1 MSGTAFSPSP
11 WRTATIRAIKPV
23 TPRVKSFRFTPQPS
37 PFEGPHRAGQ
47 HVDVRLTAPDGY
59 QAQRSYS
66 IASAPGDP
74 AGLELMIEGLEAG
87 EVSGFFDTVAEVGD
101 EIELRGPL
109 GAFTWG
115 PEEGGPVL
123 LIGGGSGVVP
133 LLAMVR
139 ERALHAP
146 EVPMLLIYSVRSGA
160 EAIARAELSAR
171 SRDETG
177 FDLTLLL
184 TREGATAGRRI
195 DRVMIDT
202 AIECLGMPRHAFVCG
217 GNGFVGAVA
226 DLLVDAGVRPSAI
239 RTERFGG

>member
-1 MSGTAFSPSP
+1 MPDPFR
-11 WRTATIRAIKPV
+11 WRSTTIRAIAPA
-23 TPRVKSFRFTPQPS
+23 TARVKSFRFEPLD
-37 PFEGPHRAGQ
+37 GPHRAGQ

-74 AGLELMIEGLEAG
+74 LGLELMIERLADG
-87 EVSGFFDTVAEVGD
+87 EVSGFFDEVAEVGD
-101 EIELRGPL
+101 AIEMRGPV
-109 GAFTWG
+109 GAFAW
-115 PEEGGPVL
+115 EAADGGPVL
-123 LIGGGSGVVP
+123 LVGGGSGVVP

-139 ERALHAP
+139 ERALRAP
-146 EVPMLLIYSVRSGA
+146 DVPMLLLYSVRTAG
-160 EAIARAELSAR
+160 EAIARGELTAR

-184 TREGATAGRRI
+184 TREGPTAGRRV

-202 AIECLGMPRHAFVCG
+202 AIECLGMPRHSFVCG
-217 GNGFVGAVA
+217 GNAFVGTVA
-226 DLLVDAGVRPSAI
+226 DLLVDAGVRPGTI

>member
-1 MSGTAFSPSP
+1 MAEAAPTR
-11 WRTATIRAIKPV
+11 WRTATIRAIAPA
-23 TPRVKSFRFTPQPS
+23 TPRVKSFRFDA
-37 PFEGPHRAGQ
+37 FERPHRAGQ
-47 HVDVRLTAPDGY
+47 HVDLRLTAPDGY

-74 AGLELMIEGLEAG
+74 RGIELMIEGLPAG
-87 EVSGFFDTVAEVGD
+87 EVSGYFDKVAEVGD
-101 EIELRGPL
+101 AIELRGPI
-109 GAFTWG
+109 GSFAWG

-123 LIGGGSGVVP
+123 LVGGGSGVVP

-139 ERALHAP
+139 ERALRAP
-146 EVPMLLIYSVRSGA
+146 HVPMLLLYSVRTAA
-160 EAIARAELSAR
+160 EAIARGELSAR

-202 AIECLGMPRHAFVCG
+202 AMECLGMPRHVFVCG
-217 GNGFVGAVA
+217 GNAFVGTVA
-226 DLLVDAGVRPSAI
+226 DLLVEAGVRPGVI

>member
-1 MSGTAFSPSP
+1 MADPFR
-11 WRTATIRAIKPV
+11 WRSTTIRAIAPA
-23 TPRVKSFRFTPQPS
+23 TARVKSFRFEPVD
-37 PFEGPHRAGQ
+37 GPHRAGQ

-74 AGLELMIEGLEAG
+74 LGLELMIERLPDG
-87 EVSGFFDTVAEVGD
+87 EVSGFFDEVAEVGD
-101 EIELRGPL
+101 AIEMRGPV
-109 GAFTWG
+109 GAFAW
-115 PEEGGPVL
+115 EAADGGPVL
-123 LIGGGSGVVP
+123 LVGGGSGVVP

-139 ERALHAP
+139 ERALRAP
-146 EVPMLLIYSVRSGA
+146 DVPMLLIYSARSTA
-160 EAIARAELSAR
+160 EAIARGELSAR

-184 TREGATAGRRI
+184 TREGPTAGRRI

-202 AIECLGMPRHAFVCG
+202 AIECLGMPRHSFVCG
-217 GNGFVGAVA
+217 GNAFVGTVA
-226 DLLVDAGVRPSAI
+226 DLLVDAGVRPATI

>member
-1 MSGTAFSPSP
+1 MTEAAPFR
-11 WRTATIRAIKPV
+11 WRNATIRAIAPA
-23 TPRVKSFRFTPQPS
+23 TPRVKSIRFDA
-37 PFEGPHRAGQ
+37 FERPHRAGQ
-47 HVDVRLTAPDGY
+47 HVDLRLTAPDGY

-74 AGLELMIEGLEAG
+74 RGIELMIEGLPAG
-87 EVSGFFDTVAEVGD
+87 EVSGYFDKVAEVGD
-101 EIELRGPL
+101 AIELRGPI
-109 GAFTWG
+109 GSFAWG

-123 LIGGGSGVVP
+123 LVGGGSGVVP

-139 ERALHAP
+139 ERALRAP
-146 EVPMLLIYSVRSGA
+146 HVPMLLLYSVRNAA
-160 EAIARAELSAR
+160 EAIARGELSAR

-202 AIECLGMPRHAFVCG
+202 AMECLGMPRHVFVCG
-217 GNGFVGAVA
+217 GNAFVGTVA
-226 DLLVDAGVRPSAI
+226 DLLVDAGVRPGVI

>member
-1 MSGTAFSPSP
+1 MPEAVTEPSR
-11 WRTATIRAIKPV
+11 WRTATIRAIAPA
-23 TPRVKSFRFTPQPS
+23 TPRVKSVRFDALAT
-37 PFEGPHRAGQ
+37 PHRAGQ

-74 AGLELMIEGLEAG
+74 RGLELMIEGLPAG
-87 EVSGFFDTVAEVGD
+87 EVSGYFDTVAEVGD
-101 EIELRGPL
+101 AIEIRGPI
-109 GAFTWG
+109 GAFAWG

-123 LIGGGSGVVP
+123 LVGGGSGVVP

-139 ERALHAP
+139 ERALRAP
-146 EVPMLLIYSVRSGA
+146 HVPMLLLYSARNAV
-160 EAIARAELSAR
+160 ETIARGELSAR

-202 AIECLGMPRHAFVCG
+202 AVECLGMPRHAFVCG
-217 GNGFVGAVA
+217 GNAFVGTVA
-226 DLLVDAGVRPSAI
+226 DLLVDAGVRPGAI